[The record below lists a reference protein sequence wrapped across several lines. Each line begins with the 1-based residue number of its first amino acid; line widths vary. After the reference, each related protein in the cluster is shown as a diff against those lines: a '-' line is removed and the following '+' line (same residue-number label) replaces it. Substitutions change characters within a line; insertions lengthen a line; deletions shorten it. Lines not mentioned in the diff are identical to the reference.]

1 MRAELQRIYE
11 PAFCLRL
18 WHDSAHGYGDP
29 YQWAATARL
38 IDDDSLEV
46 MGVTLAPTGDE
57 LRAILAAAAAIDA
70 LRVGAT
76 RHKHDRTFTRWHRTC
91 LAQLQHP

>member
-18 WHDSAHGYGDP
+18 WHDPSHGYGDP

-38 IDDDSLEV
+38 IDDDSLEI
-46 MGVTLAPTGDE
+46 MGVTQPPTRE
-57 LRAILAAAAAIDA
+57 MMRAILRAAADLGY
-70 LRVGAT
+70 LRVGT
-76 RHKHDRTFTRWHRTC
+76 RRIKPDRTFMRWHPTRYGAC
-91 LAQLQHP
+91 R